1 MSLYDS
7 LLVQIGTIDVGFVGK
22 MLDVLWPDDGKW
34 YPARVAEVNVRAKK
48 VKIEYD
54 EGTDEG
60 PQEWLALMKF
70 REGTHWRH
78 QDTCACFLDSA
89 VS

>member
-60 PQEWLALMKF
+60 PQEWLALMTF
-70 REGTHWRH
+70 REGIHWRH